1 MDKGKCSSKERPRY
15 TGYAGMS
22 GGDVCNR
29 QSEVLEEIV
38 KEGTLTEVD
47 VDFILEGRR
56 PSVPVKEGLR
66 KAT

>member
-1 MDKGKCSSKERPRY
+1 
-15 TGYAGMS
+15 MS

-29 QSEVLEEIV
+29 QSGVLEEMV

-56 PSVPVKEGLR
+56 LSVPVKEGLR